1 MTIKNL
7 KNWFLAKFRALF
19 SRLDFR
25 DLTFNAHANV
35 ANAVQARLGLG
46 NGIEI
51 SVVSMKGES
60 SGFGNLYG
68 NASVGTYEV
77 AAFRAN
83 EMLPL
88 SPWDDV
94 VGWQTEAEITALMRK
109 LQGKDNDIHTFIDE
123 LQLSKSES
131 RADLGLTNP
140 A

>member
-35 ANAVQARLGLG
+35 ANAVQARLDLG

-77 AAFRAN
+77 AGFSSN

-94 VGWQTEAEITALMRK
+94 VGWQTEAEITELMLN
-109 LQGKDNDIHTFIDE
+109 LQGRQKNVCSFID
-123 LQLSKSES
+123 QLYLGKAEA
-131 RADLGLTNP
+131 RADFGLTSY